1 MINEGIVD
9 EPSPGL
15 DLSATFLSRLSHGFP
30 QSTCCNLRIP
40 YRNAILAYCES
51 TNMFSFPHTIT
62 ILAHFTHFIA
72 PSSLESF
79 MYIAA
84 CFHRFQILRLCIF
97 IHQKIFSQYRNTNL
111 LVPRFSMPLS
121 QRQWLSPAK
130 AARRQTP
137 AVVVLAVSH
146 MFTCTSCARAAKGSE

>member
-1 MINEGIVD
+1 MNLALDWICLRHFR
-9 EPSPGL
+9 SP
-15 DLSATFLSRLSHGFP
+15 LSHGFP
-30 QSTCCNLRIP
+30 QATCCNPRIP
-40 YRNAILAYCES
+40 YRDAIPAYCES

-62 ILAHFTHFIA
+62 ILAHLTHFTA

-84 CFHRFQILRLCIF
+84 CFHRFQILRLCII
-97 IHQKIFSQYRNTNL
+97 IHHTIFLQYRNTNL
-111 LVPRFSMPLS
+111 LVPRFSMLLS

-130 AARRQTP
+130 AARRRIP

-146 MFTCTSCARAAKGSE
+146 IFTCTSCARAAKGFK